1 MDFSTLR
8 GRKIL
13 VVGRPC
19 SGKTTFAKRLAEAM
33 RVPLHD
39 LDDVYWNG
47 GWERTTEERF
57 MEKLKGIVVAD
68 EWIVSGNYMPT
79 LPFRLRHCTDVVV
92 LDSAWYQ
99 ATFRYLRRI
108 ARRVRGRERHAA
120 YAGFAGE
127 FRWKFF
133 VGKILLYSRHY
144 REFES
149 MLAGAPASVAAHRF
163 DAGSGRLLPRTP
175 GAPGGAPF
183 RSGRPG

>member
-1 MDFSTLR
+1 MDFSMLR

-19 SGKTTFAKRLAEAM
+19 SGKTTFAKRLAEAL
-33 RVPLHD
+33 RAPLHD

-47 GWERTTEERF
+47 GWERMTEELF
-57 MEKLKGIVVAD
+57 MEKLSEIVVTN

-99 ATFRYLRRI
+99 AMFRYLRRI

-120 YAGFAGE
+120 YGGGVSE

-133 VGKILLYSRHY
+133 AGKILLYSRYY
-144 REFES
+144 REFET
-149 MLAGAPASVAAHRF
+149 MLAEAPVGVAVHRF
-163 DAGSGRLLPRTP
+163 DASSERLLPRP
-175 GAPGGAPF
+175 PDA
-183 RSGRPG
+183 SGSMPVGNNRPH